1 VSLTFFGSSPTAR
14 IETPVITRRL
24 KAADPTI
31 VEAPSTGGFAYRSYR
46 VCNTER
52 RISGAEDPRAI
63 KVRFATVSFH

>member
-1 VSLTFFGSSPTAR
+1 
-14 IETPVITRRL
+14 L

-31 VEAPSTGGFAYRSYR
+31 VDAPSIGGLAVKSYR

-63 KVRFATVSFH
+63 KVRFATVSFQRLTSIVNFFSASLSKSSIS